1 MVLATCVSADP
12 LCSAVWRPENQATQD
27 GRSGADHASNQKTN
41 FCACHMDG
49 QALHCPTLDSS
60 AGVVALRCHGEL
72 VATRTWH
79 GHGRR
84 RGGSMNSAVW

>member
-1 MVLATCVSADP
+1 MVPATSVSADP

-27 GRSGADHASNQKTN
+27 GPSGPGHSSNQETH
-41 FCACHMDG
+41 FC
-49 QALHCPTLDSS
+49 LDSS
-60 AGVVALRCHGEL
+60 AGVALPCHGDL

-84 RGGSMNSAVW
+84 RGGSMNSAVC